1 MSRAASKSRA
11 DKGRGPATPA
21 PPPAAHSQ
29 DVVDIVPGRLTQS
42 FWLTMIAQEEGEEVV
57 RDILDDFMTHVM
69 EKCKEVYL
77 KQQLIPF
84 TVSRA
89 RDTLLEILEWQFL
102 VQDAGEQSDST
113 WGEDAEPQPLLTDSW
128 AQGCVSVTQRKP
140 APPQQ
145 PRTPVPGQQARRR
158 SQNSTPGESQQKPSG
173 SGKKQ
178 KDPKANTEAKPG
190 PALGSQTPANKKG
203 LPPLATTSI
212 NSQRNSLGPGSL
224 FPPGQASGV
233 PQPSRRS
240 NIHLFSTSMPHH
252 IDQSAGVEVNGPLR
266 SFISPLKD
274 NLPQPQVVEF
284 RPNRS
289 ESPPSLKFLNQLLA
303 GTSS

>member
-42 FWLTMIAQEEGEEVV
+42 FWMTMIAQEEGEEVV

-89 RDTLLEILEWQFL
+89 RDTLLEILEWRFL

-113 WGEDAEPQPLLTDSW
+113 WREDSEPPPLLTDSW

-145 PRTPVPGQQARRR
+145 RRTPVPSQQARRR
-158 SQNSTPGESQQKPSG
+158 SQNSTAGESQQKPSG
-173 SGKKQ
+173 AGKKQ
-178 KDPKANTEAKPG
+178 KDPKANAEAKPG
-190 PALGSQTPANKKG
+190 PALASQTQPDKKG
-203 LPPLATTSI
+203 LLPLAMTSI
-212 NSQRNSLGPGSL
+212 NSQRNNLGPGSL
-224 FPPGQASGV
+224 FPP
-233 PQPSRRS
+233 
-240 NIHLFSTSMPHH
+240 ITSVPHH
-252 IDQSAGVEVNGPLR
+252 IDPSAGVEVNGPLR
-266 SFISPLKD
+266 SYVSPLKD
-274 NLPQPQVVEF
+274 NLPQPQVAEF
-284 RPNRS
+284 RPNKS
-289 ESPPSLKFLNQLLA
+289 NSPPSLKFLNQLLA
-303 GTSS
+303 GTTS